1 MTPTSTAT
9 TQNTTPTTLKR
20 VTFAFLF
27 MAFLT
32 GIGSAFQ
39 LPVMSL
45 FLAKEVQV
53 SSFAVGI
60 FFAVNALVGI
70 VLGQVIGFYS
80 DRLAD
85 RRWLI
90 LLCCIM
96 AAGGYV
102 IFAYSRNYWVLLTLA
117 VTLFGLGSAS
127 NPQIFAFAREY
138 ANRKQRQT
146 VMFMS
151 IMRAQISLA
160 WIIGPPLAFWLAINK
175 GFTFLFLIGAATFLL
190 SGCCGRFLLP
200 PLNDTQQKST
210 KTTALPQAPQQNKTS
225 VIYLS
230 LTLVIIFSCNSMY
243 LINMPLYITT
253 QLHLPEN
260 LAGFLMGTA
269 AGLEIPVM
277 IIAGWLSKF
286 VAKKHLMIVALL
298 CGVIFYPLLLV
309 VTSTWGLVCLQLLN
323 AILIG
328 ILASIGMTYFQD
340 LMPSQLGSATTL
352 FTNSAKSSWIVGGP
366 IAGFIGG
373 AYSYYDTFYFCS
385 VLTLLALFCLW
396 KVKSV

>member
-1 MTPTSTAT
+1 MAIQQSSPTLETA
-9 TQNTTPTTLKR
+9 PPTLKR
-20 VTFAFLF
+20 VTFAFLL

-53 SSFAVGI
+53 SSFAVGT
-60 FFAVNALVGI
+60 FFAVNAFVGI
-70 VLGQVIGFYS
+70 ILGQIIGYFS

-85 RRWLI
+85 RRKLI
-90 LLCCIM
+90 LICCIL
-96 AAGGYV
+96 AACGYV
-102 IFAYSRNYWVLLTLA
+102 IFAYSRNYWILLTLA
-117 VTLFGLGSAS
+117 VTLFGLGSSS

-138 ANRKQRQT
+138 ADRKQRQV

-175 GFTFLFLIGAATFLL
+175 GFTVLFLIGAATFLF
-190 SGCCGRFLLP
+190 SGLCGRFLLP
-200 PLNDTQQKST
+200 QLGDNKKSV
-210 KTTALPQAPQQNKTS
+210 KTTRTAATPQQNKQS
-225 VIYLS
+225 VVYLS
-230 LTLVIIFSCNSMY
+230 ITLVIIFTCNSMY

-277 IIAGWLSKF
+277 LIAGWLSKF
-286 VAKKHLMIVALL
+286 ISKKTLMFVALFY
-298 CGVIFYPLLLV
+298 GVLFYPLLLIIS
-309 VTSTWGLVCLQLLN
+309 STWGLLSLQLFN
-323 AILIG
+323 AVLIG
-328 ILASIGMTYFQD
+328 IVASIGMTYFQD
-340 LMPSQLGSATTL
+340 LMPTQLGSATTL
-352 FTNSAKSSWIVGGP
+352 FTNSAKSSWILGGP
-366 IAGFIGG
+366 IAGAIGG
-373 AYSYYDTFYFCS
+373 IYSYYDTFYFCS
-385 VLTLLALFCLW
+385 GLILIALFCLW
-396 KVKSV
+396 RVKSV

>member
-1 MTPTSTAT
+1 MQFINTSSTAK
-9 TQNTTPTTLKR
+9 NTSVSLKR
-20 VTFAFLF
+20 ITFAFLF

-53 SSFAVGI
+53 SSFLVGI
-60 FFAVNALVGI
+60 FFAANALVGI
-70 VLGQVIGFYS
+70 VLGQALGYFS
-80 DRLAD
+80 DRLTD
-85 RRWLI
+85 RRLLI
-90 LLCCIM
+90 LLCCLL

-102 IFAYSRNYWVLLTLA
+102 IFAYSRNYWVLITLA

-138 ANRKQRQT
+138 ADRKQRQT

-175 GFTFLFLIGAATFLL
+175 GFTFLFLLGAATFLL
-190 SGCCGRFLLP
+190 SGACARFLLP
-200 PLNDTQQKST
+200 QLSEQKKT
-210 KTTALPQAPQQNKTS
+210 IKTTTLPQAPQQNKRS

-230 LTLVIIFSCNSMY
+230 LTLVFIFSCNSMY

-277 IIAGWLSKF
+277 LLAGWLSNYI
-286 VAKKHLMIVALL
+286 AKKQLMIFALL
-298 CGVIFYPLLLV
+298 CGILFYPLLLV
-309 VTSTWGLVCLQLLN
+309 VTSTWGLLCLQLLN

-340 LMPSQLGSATTL
+340 LMPTQLGSATTL
-352 FTNSAKSSWIVGGP
+352 FTNSAKSSWILGGP
-366 IAGFIGG
+366 IAGLIGDI
-373 AYSYYDTFYFCS
+373 YSYYDTFYFCS
-385 VLTLLALFCLW
+385 ILTLIALFCLW
-396 KVKSV
+396 KVRSV

>member
-1 MTPTSTAT
+1 MTPEQT
-9 TQNTTPTTLKR
+9 TLTKESSSRSLKR

-53 SSFAVGI
+53 SSFAVGT

-70 VLGQVIGFYS
+70 VLGQIIGYFS
-80 DRLAD
+80 DRLTD

-117 VTLFGLGSAS
+117 VTLFGLGSSS

-138 ANRKQRQT
+138 ANRKQRQA

-190 SGCCGRFLLP
+190 SGVCGRCLLP
-200 PLNDTQQKST
+200 DLGENK
-210 KTTALPQAPQQNKTS
+210 KTVKTAMTPATPQQNKIS

-230 LTLVIIFSCNSMY
+230 AALVIIFSCNSMY

-277 IIAGWLSKF
+277 LIAGWLSKF
-286 VAKKHLMIVALL
+286 VAKKTLMFIALI
-298 CGVIFYPLLLV
+298 CGVLFYPLLLIV
-309 VTSTWGLVCLQLLN
+309 SSTWGLLSLQILN

-328 ILASIGMTYFQD
+328 IVASIGMTYFQD
-340 LMPSQLGSATTL
+340 LMPAQLGSATTL
-352 FTNSAKSSWIVGGP
+352 FTNSAKSSWIIGGP
-366 IAGFIGG
+366 LAGLIGG
-373 AYSYYDTFYFCS
+373 IYSYYDTFYFCS
-385 VLTLLALFCLW
+385 VLILLALFCLW

>member
-1 MTPTSTAT
+1 MLKSTSVATNSPTS
-9 TQNTTPTTLKR
+9 LKK

-27 MAFLT
+27 IAFLT

-39 LPVMSL
+39 LPVLSL

-53 SSFAVGI
+53 SSFLVGT

-70 VLGQVIGFYS
+70 ILGQWIGYFS
-80 DRLAD
+80 DRLSD
-85 RRWLI
+85 RRSLI
-90 LLCCIM
+90 LFCCIL

-102 IFAYSRNYWVLLTLA
+102 IFAYSRNYWLLLTLA

-138 ANRKQRQT
+138 ADRKQRQA

-175 GFTFLFLIGAATFLL
+175 GFTFLFLLGAATFLL
-190 SGCCGRFLLP
+190 SGAFARFLLP
-200 PLNDTQQKST
+200 KLSEQRKTA
-210 KTTALPQAPQQNKTS
+210 KTTTLPQAPQQNKRS
-225 VIYLS
+225 VIYLA
-230 LTLVIIFSCNSMY
+230 LALIFIFSCNSMY

-260 LAGFLMGTA
+260 LAGVLMGTA

-277 IIAGWLSKF
+277 LLAGWLSKF
-286 VAKKHLMIVALL
+286 VAKKHLMLCALL
-298 CGVIFYPLLLV
+298 CGIVFYPLLLIT
-309 VTSTWGLVCLQLLN
+309 TSIWGLICLQLLN

-328 ILASIGMTYFQD
+328 ILATIGLTYFQD
-340 LMPSQLGSATTL
+340 LMPTQLGSATTL
-352 FTNSAKSSWIVGGP
+352 FTNSAKSSWILGGP
-366 IAGFIGG
+366 IAGLIGDI
-373 AYSYYDTFYFCS
+373 YSYYDTFYFCS
-385 VLTLLALFCLW
+385 VLTFISLFCLW
-396 KVKSV
+396 KVRSV